1 MVDKQLKPDFIFEA
15 SWEVCN
21 KVGGIYTVLSSRAQ
35 TLLKEYGDKLI
46 FIGPDI
52 WQEKNNPDFLEDK
65 KLLKNWREAAAKEGV
80 NVRIGRWQVA
90 GRPVAVLV
98 DFQPFFEQRNFIYGT
113 AWQNFGVQS
122 DKAYGDYDEASMFS
136 LSLIHI

>member
-46 FIGPDI
+46 FLGPDI

-65 KLLKNWREAAAKEGV
+65 KLLKNWKKL
-80 NVRIGRWQVA
+80 N
-90 GRPVAVLV
+90 
-98 DFQPFFEQRNFIYGT
+98 
-113 AWQNFGVQS
+113 
-122 DKAYGDYDEASMFS
+122 
-136 LSLIHI
+136 